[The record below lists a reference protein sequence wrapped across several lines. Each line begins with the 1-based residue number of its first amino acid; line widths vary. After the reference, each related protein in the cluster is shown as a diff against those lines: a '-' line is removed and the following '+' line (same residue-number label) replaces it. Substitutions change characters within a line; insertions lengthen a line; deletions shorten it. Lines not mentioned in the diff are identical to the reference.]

1 VELLSRDATHLSE
14 KSQHYLEVISKAA
27 NQMGMLIDDLLAFS
41 RMGRSEMQKARV
53 DMQKLVKEVI
63 HDLSP
68 EVEGRHLEWEIAEL
82 PENHG
87 DPSML
92 KLVYMNL
99 LSNALK
105 FTRPRS
111 PAKIEIGFSTVEP
124 EETIYFVQDN
134 GVGFDMRYAN
144 KLFGI
149 FQRLHRSEEF
159 EGTGV
164 GLANV
169 RRIVHR
175 HGGRTWAESEIDR
188 GTTFFFS
195 LPNQA
200 GGTHE

>member
-1 VELLSRDATHLSE
+1 VELLNRDATHLSV
-14 KSQHYLEVISKAA
+14 KSQHYLQVISKAA

-41 RMGRSEMQKARV
+41 RMGRSEMRKTRV
-53 DMQKLVKEVI
+53 NMQELVREVI
-63 HDLSP
+63 QDLSLDI
-68 EVEGRHLEWEIAEL
+68 EGRNLEWQIAEL
-82 PENHG
+82 PAIHG
-87 DPSML
+87 DRAMF

-111 PAKIEIGFSTVEP
+111 PAKIQIGFSTAEP
-124 EETIYFVQDN
+124 GETIYFVRDN

-149 FQRLHRSEEF
+149 FQRLHRAEEF

-175 HGGRTWAESEIDR
+175 HGGRTWAESEIEL

-195 LPNQA
+195 LPNQT
-200 GGTHE
+200 GVTNE